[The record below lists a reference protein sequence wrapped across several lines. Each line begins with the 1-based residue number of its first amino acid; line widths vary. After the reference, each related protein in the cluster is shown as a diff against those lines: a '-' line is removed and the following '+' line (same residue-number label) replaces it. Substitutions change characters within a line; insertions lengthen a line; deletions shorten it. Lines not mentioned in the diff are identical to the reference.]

1 MALSARAYA
10 RHRGVSHTA
19 VQKALRAGRI
29 TALPDGTINA
39 EAADRDWNATT
50 EVRRAAEQVPAD
62 PTRVGL
68 PAGSLATAEATV
80 RAVLVEHGARTAKAL
95 TLADVRLASEILRA
109 RQRADAI
116 IAAQRREARL
126 QQREDAAEGV
136 DPHIVSTLIGN
147 LVSVLMQYL
156 DPRDVQPALDKVRAL
171 QERYVPGTA
180 AAEASLSPVELSGAL
195 QRRDELQA
203 ALPLSQPYC
212 APYQAGPDER
222 PTDRLPEG
230 DGAGAEDGRTPVHRP
245 PLDKPPTGDWGQSTS
260 GGEQVVDSRPEPSD
274 RDMVADSGLQC
285 GTCVNMRSDGWCRQ
299 RRFFV
304 SRALRACDIYYE
316 PMPANQSGQ

>member
-1 MALSARAYA
+1 M
-10 RHRGVSHTA
+10 HF
-19 VQKALRAGRI
+19 
-29 TALPDGTINA
+29 
-39 EAADRDWNATT
+39 
-50 EVRRAAEQVPAD
+50 
-62 PTRVGL
+62 
-68 PAGSLATAEATV
+68 
-80 RAVLVEHGARTAKAL
+80 VLVEHGTPTAKAL

-126 QQREDAAEGV
+126 QQRENAAEGI

-180 AAEASLSPVELSGAL
+180 PETSPSPVELSGAF
-195 QRRDELQA
+195 QRRHELQA
-203 ALPLSQPYC
+203 VPPMSQPYV
-212 APYQAGPDER
+212 APGQPGHDDS

-230 DGAGAEDGRTPVHRP
+230 GGAEAEDGQTPVHQSS
-245 PLDKPPTGDWGQSTS
+245 LDKLSTGDWAQSPG
-260 GGEQVVDSRPEPSD
+260 GGEQVVDALSEPGD
-274 RDMVADSGLQC
+274 RDMAEDLGLQC
-285 GTCVNMRSDGWCRQ
+285 GTCINMGPNGWCHP

-304 SRALRACDIYYE
+304 TPALRACDVYYE
-316 PMPANQSGQ
+316 PVPADRSGQ

>member
-29 TALPDGTINA
+29 TALPDGTINP
-39 EAADRDWNATT
+39 EVADQAWNAAGEARGAT
-50 EVRRAAEQVPAD
+50 EQIAAD
-62 PTRVGL
+62 PTRVML

-80 RAVLVEHGARTAKAL
+80 RAVLVEHGAPTAKAL

-126 QQREDAAEGV
+126 QQRENATEGIN
-136 DPHIVSTLIGN
+136 PHIVSTLIGN

-156 DPRDVQPALDKVRAL
+156 DPRDVEPALDKVRAL

-180 AAEASLSPVELSGAL
+180 TETSPSPVELSGAF
-195 QRRDELQA
+195 QRRHELHA
-203 ALPLSQPYC
+203 APPMSPPYVAPGQP
-212 APYQAGPDER
+212 GPDESPTAR
-222 PTDRLPEG
+222 PPEG
-230 DGAGAEDGRTPVHRP
+230 DGAEAEDGQTPVHRSS
-245 PLDKPPTGDWGQSTS
+245 LDKLSTDDWGQTRS
-260 GGEQVVDSRPEPSD
+260 GGEQVVEALPEPSD
-274 RDMVADSGLQC
+274 PDMAEDSGLRC
-285 GTCVNMRSDGWCRQ
+285 GTCANMQPNGWCRS

-304 SRALRACDIYYE
+304 TPAVLACDVYYE
-316 PMPANQSGQ
+316 PVPADRSGQ

>member
-39 EAADRDWNATT
+39 EVADRDWNAAT
-50 EVRRAAEQVPAD
+50 EVRRPAEQVPAD

-68 PAGSLATAEATV
+68 PAGSLATAETTV
-80 RAVLVEHGARTAKAL
+80 RAVLVEHGAPTAKAL

-126 QQREDAAEGV
+126 QLRENATEGI
-136 DPHIVSTLIGN
+136 DPRIVSTLIGN

-180 AAEASLSPVELSGAL
+180 AETSPSPVELSGAL
-195 QRRDELQA
+195 QRRHELQVA
-203 ALPLSQPYC
+203 PAMSQPYV
-212 APYQAGPDER
+212 ARGQPGPDDS

-230 DGAGAEDGRTPVHRP
+230 DGAETEDGQTPVRRSS
-245 PLDKPPTGDWGQSTS
+245 LDRLPTGDWEQSPS
-260 GGEQVVDSRPEPSD
+260 GGEQVVEALPEPSD
-274 RDMVADSGLQC
+274 RDMAEDSGLQC
-285 GTCVNMRSDGWCRQ
+285 GTCINMGPNGWCHP

-304 SRALRACDIYYE
+304 TPTLPACDVYYE
-316 PMPANQSGQ
+316 PVPADRSGQ

>member
-1 MALSARAYA
+1 MGLSLRAYS
-10 RHRGVSHTA
+10 RHRRMTLAA
-19 VQKALRAGRI
+19 VQKALKTRRI
-29 TALPDGTINA
+29 TALPDGTI
-39 EAADRDWNATT
+39 DPRPPTGT
-50 EVRRAAEQVPAD
+50 GTPPPRLRRAAEQVPAD

-68 PAGSLATAEATV
+68 PAGSLATAETTV
-80 RAVLVEHGARTAKAL
+80 RAVLVEHGAPAAKAL

-109 RQRADAI
+109 RQRANAI

-126 QQREDAAEGV
+126 QQRENAAEGI

-180 AAEASLSPVELSGAL
+180 AETSPSPVELSGAF
-195 QRRDELQA
+195 QRRHELQA
-203 ALPLSQPYC
+203 VPPMSQPYV
-212 APYQAGPDER
+212 APGQPGHDDS

-230 DGAGAEDGRTPVHRP
+230 DGAEAEDGQTPVHQSS
-245 PLDKPPTGDWGQSTS
+245 LDKLSTGDWGQSTS
-260 GGEQVVDSRPEPSD
+260 GGEQVVDTLPEPSD
-274 RDMVADSGLQC
+274 RDMAEDSGLQC
-285 GTCVNMRSDGWCRQ
+285 GTCINMGPNGWCHP

-304 SRALRACDIYYE
+304 TPALRACDVYYE
-316 PMPANQSGQ
+316 PMPADRSGQ